1 MVKITIIAEE
11 LGIDSKLNI
20 IKEKGMDLKVISS
33 IPFVLFSKILFK
45 QLNKKLA

>member
-20 IKEKGMDLKVISS
+20 IKEKGNGSEINQFHSLCFIQQDTFQTIE
-33 IPFVLFSKILFK
+33 
-45 QLNKKLA
+45 